1 MILSLRIITLLLLL
15 CPYTFAQ
22 RNQKRRPPIIDMHLH
37 AYGAEWF
44 AKSNPNP
51 VTGKAPALKNDEEHM
66 QATLA
71 AMRRYNIV
79 RGFVS
84 NLHCPLDVL
93 RRWRDAA
100 PDRIIAT
107 PYFEGTAGSP
117 LPDINVL
124 RSAYARGW
132 LGAMGE
138 IGAQYGGLSPNDP
151 KLEPYFALAEQ
162 LDLPVGVHT
171 GISFP
176 GITYDPC
183 CPNFRVTLG
192 NPALLE
198 EVLIRHP
205 KLRLYIMHG
214 GHPYLQETIAIM
226 SVYPQ
231 VYADLAVIDW
241 IIPRE
246 EFHKYLRSLIR
257 AGMGKRLMF
266 GSDQMMWPEAIGM
279 AVEGIESARFLT
291 REQKRDIFY
300 NNAMRFLR
308 WKEENKQPAI
318 SQRTPP
324 SNNSFN
330 RSAR

>member
-1 MILSLRIITLLLLL
+1 MTVSLRIITLLLLL
-15 CPYTFAQ
+15 CPFTFAQ
-22 RNQKRRPPIIDMHLH
+22 RAQQRRPPIIDMHLH

-51 VTGKAPALKNDEEHM
+51 VTGKASALKNGEEHM
-66 QATLA
+66 LATLS

-84 NLHCPLDVL
+84 NVHCSIDVL
-93 RRWRDAA
+93 WRWRDAA
-100 PDRIIAT
+100 ADRIVAT
-107 PYFEGTAGSP
+107 PYFEGTGGSP
-117 LPDINVL
+117 LPDISVL

-138 IGAQYGGLSPNDP
+138 IGAQYGGISASDP

-176 GITYDPC
+176 GITNDPC
-183 CPNFRVTLG
+183 CRNFRVTLG

-241 IIPRE
+241 IIPRD
-246 EFHKYLRSLIR
+246 EFHEYLRSLIR

-266 GSDQMMWPEAIGM
+266 GSDQMAWPEAIGM
-279 AVEGIESARFLT
+279 AIEGIESARFLT
-291 REQKRDIFY
+291 QEQKRDIFY
-300 NNAMRFLR
+300 NNAARFLR
-308 WKEENKQPAI
+308 LDKPE
-318 SQRTPP
+318 R
-324 SNNSFN
+324 
-330 RSAR
+330 